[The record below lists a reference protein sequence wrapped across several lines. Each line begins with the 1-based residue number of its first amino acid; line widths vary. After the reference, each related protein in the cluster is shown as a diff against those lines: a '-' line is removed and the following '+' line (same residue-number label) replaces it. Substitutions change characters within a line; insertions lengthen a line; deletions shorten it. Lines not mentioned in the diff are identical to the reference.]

1 MAEEFSGKTKGW
13 LSRLPRWARILLLG
27 LLSVLITK
35 AYETLVDGQ
44 TLERAV
50 AYQEQA
56 LSSLQTVTPQAT
68 WLLFRQSLGYNNNAA
83 LKSSKSYQ
91 DALKRCREIGG
102 QQLVG
107 YLERHPEIG
116 ALQVRG
122 DGEALCIPALKL
134 LQPGEEAPF
143 IPGEKPDG
151 LARLPADEALR
162 LPLVQGL
169 CKMAYDFADL
179 AQTECMKASTGSV
192 AGWGQAV
199 FSASNGVDYTIGRL
213 TVKAFA
219 PAAALADIVRHNY
232 IDWSPGVIFRV
243 VLLVLGLAVSVWL
256 AEKMLDAFGVNLVTL
271 AASAAFVPAFAI
283 IFATLGAV
291 LSWYAAAA
299 ALYIGQSF
307 VKLILIPLAV
317 TGGFLTT
324 TAFGAFLE
332 AGKHQTT
339 KLASKKL
346 DI

>member
-1 MAEEFSGKTKGW
+1 MAEEFSGTAKGW
-13 LSRLPRWARILLLG
+13 LSRLPRWARLLLLG
-27 LLSVLITK
+27 LISVLLTK
-35 AYETLVDGQ
+35 AYETLADGQ
-44 TLERAV
+44 TLEKAV
-50 AYQEQA
+50 SYQEQA

-68 WLLFRQSLGYNNNAA
+68 WLLFRQSLGYDTSAA
-83 LKSSKSYQ
+83 LKDSKPYQ
-91 DALKRCREIGG
+91 DALKRCQEIGG
-102 QQLVG
+102 QQLAG

-116 ALQVRG
+116 TLQVRE
-122 DGEALCIPALKL
+122 DGEALCIAALEPL
-134 LQPGEEAPF
+134 PPGEEAPF

-162 LPLVQGL
+162 LPPVQGQ
-169 CKMAYDFADL
+169 CQMAYDFADF

-199 FSASNGVDYTIGRL
+199 FNASNGVSYTIGRL

-219 PAAALADIVRHNY
+219 PAAAMADIVCHNY
-232 IDWSPGVIFRV
+232 VDWSPGVIFRI
-243 VLLVLGLAVSVWL
+243 VLLVFGLAVSVWL
-256 AEKMLDAFGVNLVTL
+256 AAKMLNAFGANLLTL

-283 IFATLGAV
+283 LFATLGAV
-291 LSWYAAAA
+291 LSWYAATA

-307 VKLILIPLAV
+307 IKLILIPLAV

-339 KLASKKL
+339 KVASKKL
-346 DI
+346 GI